1 MKFFFYMKILTEEEI
16 KQNQSPIKRIDNC
29 LVLLTNKHLIV
40 FKLMDVEMFNQNT
53 DFDVCLKRK
62 LTVDINHIELIEI
75 GLGQNY
81 LLIEKNT
88 GDKNT
93 RILNYK
99 FVTLDIYQ
107 SQVFLNILLKII
119 NESKKITMLKNIKK
133 KNEDTNQNL
142 LELINTIDPP
152 KADILPSELSITLFT
167 LIDNLIISKLWS
179 TIS

>member
-16 KQNQSPIKRIDNC
+16 KQNVSPMKRIDNC
-29 LVLLTNKHLIV
+29 LVLLTNKNLIV
-40 FKLMDVEMFNQNT
+40 FKILDIDMFNQNA

-88 GDKNT
+88 GDKNS

-99 FVTLDIYQ
+99 FVTLDLYQ
-107 SQVFLNILLKII
+107 SQVFLNVLLKII
-119 NESKKITMLKNIKK
+119 NESKKITMLKNIRK
-133 KNEDTNQNL
+133 KNDDTNQNL
-142 LELINTIDPP
+142 LDLVNTIDPP
-152 KADILPSELSITLFT
+152 KADIIPSELPITLFT
-167 LIDNLIISKLWS
+167 LIDNLTISKCF
-179 TIS
+179 